1 MIAIASTLRVAW
13 SSAHAERPLLE
24 STAFLSVGANL
35 DRVSIPHSDEKAL
48 AARAA
53 TDFDAFAQLYR
64 IYLPR
69 IHAFVL
75 RRTGDVDTTEDICSA
90 TFESALRSIDS
101 FRWRSGGFGPWIF
114 RIANRQ
120 LITHYRR
127 TARPRSERG
136 QRAMGLMS
144 DAEVPAVSLDGLSEA
159 ERVRAAMSRLNSR
172 YQQALSLRYFADL
185 DTSQAAQ
192 AMGVPKATFSVVL
205 NRASNALR
213 KELERGDRD
222 G

>member
-1 MIAIASTLRVAW
+1 
-13 SSAHAERPLLE
+13 
-24 STAFLSVGANL
+24 
-35 DRVSIPHSDEKAL
+35 
-48 AARAA
+48 
-53 TDFDAFAQLYR
+53 
-64 IYLPR
+64 
-69 IHAFVL
+69 
-75 RRTGDVDTTEDICSA
+75 
-90 TFESALRSIDS
+90 
-101 FRWRSGGFGPWIF
+101 
-114 RIANRQ
+114 
-120 LITHYRR
+120 
-127 TARPRSERG
+127 
-136 QRAMGLMS
+136 MGLMS